1 MCVLIL
7 LSVCPRTAMCVR
19 ILLSVSSECHMCV
32 LILLQGDIMDLNT
45 LTKCILQ
52 RAIQVLTNLNICA
65 ATN

>member
-7 LSVCPRTAMCVR
+7 QYVCAY
-19 ILLSVSSECHMCV
+19 CHICV

-52 RAIQVLTNLNICA
+52 RAIQVLEVEVYIWGTSD
-65 ATN
+65 T